1 MPKKKIPEVVD
12 LKIDW
17 NVPEDVITR
26 FATNLVTQTIDNEF
40 KLTFFEI
47 KPEIV
52 FDEEEQQMKMIEKGT
67 VRADCISSIIV
78 TADRMPR
85 FLKVL
90 NEQLIKYQDKQKKT
104 STKK

>member
-52 FDEEEQQMKMIEKGT
+52 FDEEEQQKKMIEKGT
-67 VRADCISSIIV
+67 VRADCIASIIV

-90 NEQLIKYQDKQKKT
+90 NEQLTKYQDKQKKT